1 MAAINLRAKQ
11 IESVKRMLNFH
22 EIVTKT
28 SLALAE
34 PTWKVLVYD
43 QFGQD
48 IISPLLT
55 LKELRE
61 LGVTLHLLL
70 HSDRDEIND
79 VPAVY
84 FVYPSEE
91 NIRRI
96 CQDLQNGIYEKYY
109 LNFISPI
116 SRHRLEDIATATLQA
131 NCVEL
136 VAKVVDQYMNF
147 ISLEED
153 FFTVKYHDRQSISYY
168 AMNNPEAKDAEIELI
183 CETLVDSLFS
193 FLVTTGIV
201 PIIRCAKGN
210 AAEIVAEALDKKI
223 RDSRNTL
230 FTNDISS
237 GNFSFQRPVLII
249 LDRNIDLCTPLHHT
263 WTYQALCHD
272 VFNLELNR
280 VTVTDPEVIKE
291 GGPPKSKP
299 KKYDFT
305 SQDKF
310 WDQHKASPFPTV
322 AEAIQRELDEYRV
335 SEEEVKKLKNV
346 MGVQNED
353 NEAIE
358 GIWSENTNKLTN
370 AVSSLPMLL
379 EKKRLIDTHMTIATS
394 MLEHIKHRKL
404 DIFFETEEKIMG
416 KSTLDKSVIELIQDA
431 EVGTPEDKL
440 RLFLIY
446 YMSTPTMAENDF
458 EAHVKA
464 LEVTGCNLGSINYIK
479 KWKTFNKVT
488 TDSIQT
494 GTGQNAYSAMFSRI
508 MSTGSQFV
516 MEGVKNLVVGTKK
529 LPVTRIVDAIMEQ
542 KNVPEIE
549 NYRYFDPKMLKVN
562 EASLMKNKTPYSDA
576 IVFMV
581 GGGNYI
587 EYANLIGYEKR
598 HGKQQ
603 KKIIYGC
610 SELLN
615 ATQFVKQL
623 NLLGEI

>member
-1 MAAINLRAKQ
+1 
-11 IESVKRMLNFH
+11 
-22 EIVTKT
+22 
-28 SLALAE
+28 
-34 PTWKVLVYD
+34 
-43 QFGQD
+43 
-48 IISPLLT
+48 
-55 LKELRE
+55 
-61 LGVTLHLLL
+61 
-70 HSDRDEIND
+70 
-79 VPAVY
+79 
-84 FVYPSEE
+84 
-91 NIRRI
+91 
-96 CQDLQNGIYEKYY
+96 
-109 LNFISPI
+109 
-116 SRHRLEDIATATLQA
+116 
-131 NCVEL
+131 
-136 VAKVVDQYMNF
+136 MNF

-183 CETLVDSLFS
+183 CETLVDRLFS

-335 SEEEVKKLKNV
+335 SEEELKKLKNV
-346 MGVQNED
+346 MGVQNKD

-379 EKKRLIDTHMTIATS
+379 EKKRLIDTHITIATS
-394 MLEHIKHRKL
+394 MLEHIK
-404 DIFFETEEKIMG
+404 
-416 KSTLDKSVIELIQDA
+416 
-431 EVGTPEDKL
+431 
-440 RLFLIY
+440 
-446 YMSTPTMAENDF
+446 NDF

-464 LEVTGCNLGSINYIK
+464 LEVAGCNLGSINYIK
-479 KWKTFNKVT
+479 KWKTFNKFT
-488 TDSIQT
+488 SDSFQT

-615 ATQFVKQL
+615 ATQLVKQASL
-623 NLLGEI
+623 IYLEKFSYYWNI